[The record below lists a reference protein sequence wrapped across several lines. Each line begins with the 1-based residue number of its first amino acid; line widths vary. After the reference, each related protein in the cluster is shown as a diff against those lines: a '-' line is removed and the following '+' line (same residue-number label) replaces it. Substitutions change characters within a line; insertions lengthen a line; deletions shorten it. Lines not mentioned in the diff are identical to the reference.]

1 MRKFKIFAII
11 VLVLIIAGGSYL
23 LYMFKFKEYDVA
35 DEEVKQ
41 IVEKEPYKVDLPG
54 GGTIFMDENG
64 EVVEEEGISTN
75 GESGSEAVADGNS
88 ETKNGNG
95 ESSNSNNVKND
106 TNKSSETD
114 ASTGSTTASN
124 EMTVTTIKEKYRPA
138 LEGLE
143 EQADVKVNAL
153 IVRAKKE
160 YVEKQAN
167 GEKIDLG
174 YFYNKYMAAAK
185 DLESN
190 TDKVFDAVLGAVE
203 KDLAANG
210 FDKAEAKAMEE
221 EYEAKKKARR
231 DSIMKRVV
239 GS

>member
-1 MRKFKIFAII
+1 
-11 VLVLIIAGGSYL
+11 
-23 LYMFKFKEYDVA
+23 
-35 DEEVKQ
+35 
-41 IVEKEPYKVDLPG
+41 
-54 GGTIFMDENG
+54 MDENG
-64 EVVEEEGISTN
+64 EVVEEEGISTS
-75 GESGSEAVADGNS
+75 GESGIEDFADGTS

-95 ESSNSNNVKND
+95 ESSNSNNVTND
-106 TNKSSETD
+106 TNKSSGTD
-114 ASTGSTTASN
+114 ASTGSTNSTN
-124 EMTVTTIKEKYRPA
+124 ETTVTTLKEKYRPA

>member
-153 IVRAKKE
+153 IVRAKK
-160 YVEKQAN
+160 
-167 GEKIDLG
+167 
-174 YFYNKYMAAAK
+174 
-185 DLESN
+185 N
-190 TDKVFDAVLGAVE
+190 T
-203 KDLAANG
+203 
-210 FDKAEAKAMEE
+210 
-221 EYEAKKKARR
+221 
-231 DSIMKRVV
+231 
-239 GS
+239 